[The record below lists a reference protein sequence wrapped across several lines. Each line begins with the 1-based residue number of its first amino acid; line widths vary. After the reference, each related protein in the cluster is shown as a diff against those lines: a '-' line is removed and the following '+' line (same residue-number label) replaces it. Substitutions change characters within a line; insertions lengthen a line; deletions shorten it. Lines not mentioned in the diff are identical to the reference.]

1 MKGQFLT
8 NMTHEIRTPLNG
20 IIGMSDI
27 LSQEP
32 LSDTARGYVEK
43 VLRAGRAL
51 LRVVD
56 DVLDFSRIEAGQLDV
71 ERVIFDLPA
80 LLQEINDLYSESARA
95 KHVALHW
102 NISRTLPQFVFGDP
116 ARLHQV
122 LSNLVGNAIKF
133 TDRGEVTLS
142 AAPDGPDHVRFEV
155 QDTGVG
161 IAEDKQSIIFD
172 PFSQADGSTTRR
184 FAGAGLGLTI
194 TRQIVVLMGGEMGVE
209 STPGK
214 GSRFWVFTPL
224 PRSAQ
229 RPTAAV
235 AAGAASFP
243 DQFEGCRVLLVEDDE
258 SNAEIATVLINRL
271 GPDVTHVANGALA
284 VAALRDARYDLVF
297 MDCQMPVMDGLEATR
312 QIRAAEKA
320 SLSATHTPIVA
331 LTAHAFDGYREQC
344 LNAGMD
350 DYITKPAGAEA
361 FDQALNRW
369 LSPPPSAR
377 VA

>member
-1 MKGQFLT
+1 
-8 NMTHEIRTPLNG
+8 
-20 IIGMSDI
+20 
-27 LSQEP
+27 
-32 LSDTARGYVEK
+32 
-43 VLRAGRAL
+43 
-51 LRVVD
+51 VV
-56 DVLDFSRIEAGQLDV
+56 
-71 ERVIFDLPA
+71 FDLPA
-80 LLQEINDLYSESARA
+80 LLQEINDLYAESARA
-95 KHVALHW
+95 KHIALHW
-102 NISRTLPQFVFGDP
+102 NVSRTLPQFVFGDP

-133 TDRGEVTLS
+133 TDRGEVSLS
-142 AAPDGPDHVRFEV
+142 AAPDGPDNVRFEV

-161 IAEDKQSIIFD
+161 IAQDKQSIIFD

-184 FAGAGLGLTI
+184 FGGTGLGLTI
-194 TRQIVVLMGGEMGVE
+194 TRQIVVLMGGEMDVD

-214 GSRFWVFTPL
+214 GSRFWVSTPL

-229 RPTAAV
+229 RPAAAV
-235 AAGAASFP
+235 AAGAASSP

-271 GPDVTHVANGALA
+271 GPDVTHVANGSLA
-284 VAALRDARYDLVF
+284 VAALRKARYDLVF

-320 SLSATHTPIVA
+320 SASATYTPIVA

-361 FDQALNRW
+361 FGQALNRW

-377 VA
+377 AD

>member
-1 MKGQFLT
+1 M
-8 NMTHEIRTPLNG
+8 
-20 IIGMSDI
+20 
-27 LSQEP
+27 
-32 LSDTARGYVEK
+32 
-43 VLRAGRAL
+43 LRAGRAL
-51 LRVVD
+51 LRVVN
-56 DVLDFSRIEAGQLDV
+56 DVLDFSRIQAGQLDV
-71 ERVIFDLPA
+71 ERVVFDLPA
-80 LLQEINDLYSESARA
+80 LLQEINDLYAESARA

-184 FAGAGLGLTI
+184 FGGTGLGLTI
-194 TRQIVVLMGGEMGVE
+194 TRQIVVLMGGEMDVD

-214 GSRFWVFTPL
+214 GSRFWVSTPL

-229 RPTAAV
+229 RPAAAV
-235 AAGAASFP
+235 AAGAASSP

-271 GPDVTHVANGALA
+271 GPDVTHVANGSLAL
-284 VAALRDARYDLVF
+284 AALRDARYDLVF